1 MSSSPDRLPEPSG
14 HAFATTRWTRVLEAR
29 GDSGDAKAALRD
41 LCAAYYAPV
50 VAFLHRN
57 GREEDA
63 AREQAHEFF
72 AHLLER
78 DAFGGVE
85 RGRGRFRSY
94 LLGALK
100 NFLARQHEQTHR
112 QKRGGDAVSV
122 PLDAGTDTSPGLVL
136 ADAQTPPPDAVFD
149 RQWAL
154 TVLDRALA
162 GLEEEWKTAGRADDF
177 LQLKPW
183 LTGEAAHGEQ
193 SAIAHALG
201 LSDGALKVAVHRL
214 RRRFREMVKAEIAH
228 TLNATDKVEDEMQQ
242 LFAALGG

>member
-1 MSSSPDRLPEPSG
+1 
-14 HAFATTRWTRVLEAR
+14 VLKAR
-29 GDSGDAKAALRD
+29 GNSSDARAALSD
-41 LCAAYYAPV
+41 LCGAYYAPV
-50 VAFLHRN
+50 VAFLRRS

-63 AREQAHEFF
+63 ARDEAHEFL

-78 DAFGGVE
+78 DALGGVV

-100 NFLARQHEQTHR
+100 HFLARAHEQAQR
-112 QKRGGDAVSV
+112 QKRGGGSVAV

-136 ADAQTPPPDAVFD
+136 ADARTLPPDEVFD

-162 GLEEEWKTAGRADDF
+162 ALERECGAAGRANDF

-183 LTGEAAHGEQ
+183 LTGEAAHGDQ
-193 SAIAHALG
+193 AGAARALG
-201 LSDGALKVAVHRL
+201 LTEGALKVAVHRL
-214 RRRFREMVKAEIAH
+214 RRRFRELVKAEIAH